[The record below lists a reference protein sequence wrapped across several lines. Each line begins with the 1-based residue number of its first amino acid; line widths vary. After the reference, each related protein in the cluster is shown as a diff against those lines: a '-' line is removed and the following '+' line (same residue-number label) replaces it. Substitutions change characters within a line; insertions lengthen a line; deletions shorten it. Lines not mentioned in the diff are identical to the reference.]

1 MTTGHH
7 HRFRTPVL
15 TPVRARLLR
24 RATAAGVVLGALALA
39 GVAPA
44 LAAPPVAGPT
54 AAAVGAPAS
63 APDRA
68 SASAP
73 APATLTVTGTGRA
86 GAAPDI
92 AVISVAVEAR
102 AKTGEEAMAAQSRA
116 AEALFAALRKQS
128 VADRDIR
135 TESISLF
142 PVYSQATN
150 GESKVSGYQ
159 ASQSVS
165 ATVRDVDRTGQVVGA
180 VTKATGDA
188 GRVDGVTFD
197 VADPAALRSRAR
209 ELAHKDAHDKA
220 AQHARLSGHR
230 LGRLV
235 SLTETDSGR
244 PGTGSAPEASAD
256 ASGVPLAPGEIE
268 EQVTVTAV
276 YELL

>member
-7 HRFRTPVL
+7 HRFRTPVR
-15 TPVRARLLR
+15 TRLLR
-24 RATAAGVVLGALALA
+24 RATAVGVVLGALALA
-39 GVAPA
+39 GAGPA
-44 LAAPPVAGPT
+44 LAAAPVAGPA
-54 AAAVGAPAS
+54 AAAVGAPAP
-63 APDRA
+63 APA
-68 SASAP
+68 AAPAP

-142 PVYSQATN
+142 PVYTQAAN
-150 GESKVSGYQ
+150 GESRVSGYQ

-197 VADPAALRSRAR
+197 VADPAALRARAR
-209 ELAHKDAHDKA
+209 ELAHKDAQDKA

-235 SLTETDSGR
+235 SITETDSGR
-244 PGTGSAPEASAD
+244 PSAGAAPEASAD

>member
-1 MTTGHH
+1 MTTGQH
-7 HRFRTPVL
+7 HRFRTRTRTRTRTRV
-15 TPVRARLLR
+15 LR
-24 RATAAGVVLGALALA
+24 RTTVAGVVLGALALA

-44 LAAPPVAGPT
+44 LAAAPVTGPA
-54 AAAVGAPAS
+54 AAAV
-63 APDRA
+63 R
-68 SASAP
+68 AP

-102 AKTGEEAMAAQSRA
+102 AKTGQEAMAAQSRA

-135 TESISLF
+135 TESLSLF
-142 PVYSQATN
+142 PVYTQATD

-165 ATVRDVDRTGQVVGA
+165 ATVRDVDRTGVVVGA

-188 GRVDGVTFD
+188 GRVDGVTFG
-197 VADPAALRSRAR
+197 VADPGALRSRAR
-209 ELAHKDAHDKA
+209 ELAHKDAHEKA

-235 SLTETDSGR
+235 SITETDSGR
-244 PGTGSAPEASAD
+244 PGAGAVPEASAD

>member
-7 HRFRTPVL
+7 HRFRTPVR
-15 TPVRARLLR
+15 TRLLR
-24 RATAAGVVLGALALA
+24 RATAVGVVLCALALA
-39 GVAPA
+39 GAGPA
-44 LAAPPVAGPT
+44 LAAAPVAGPA
-54 AAAVGAPAS
+54 AAAVGAPAP
-63 APDRA
+63 APA
-68 SASAP
+68 A

-142 PVYSQATN
+142 PVYTQAAN
-150 GESKVSGYQ
+150 GESRVSGYQ

-197 VADPAALRSRAR
+197 VADPAALRARAR
-209 ELAHKDAHDKA
+209 ELAHKDAQDKA

-235 SLTETDSGR
+235 SITETDSGR
-244 PGTGSAPEASAD
+244 PSAGAAPEASAD